1 MTIRELTE
9 EQFSPNTT
17 VDGNRIEKALNDTQ
31 EKLND
36 IPLRNIS
43 GYTATKLHS
52 SITPAIRQYYN
63 DADGGWGIAGKTYK
77 YNTAP
82 FLECNGGNPGNYIEA
97 GASQNNSHRFK
108 GVLTDYSVNSTAMDA
123 AGGGPTGSG
132 KVGAWVWCNTYYF
145 TKPAIL
151 HELSVTADY
160 DLPMEY
166 DVTNPSVNKLR
177 TKSYYN
183 NDWVT
188 RNAITD
194 ERELDSFLSN
204 FQVIVMIDNNID
216 LGNTHA
222 RTQIIHVWDS
232 KASSFMR
239 IPEFG
244 DEPVPPDNYLLDSSA
259 SNAGERQVHLYE
271 QGDVYYVV
279 DAMSIRI
286 GSIGIPIPQNSR
298 VKMAL
303 LLPQTENAQSYNFP
317 NTDTGSTTAWT
328 MGCNTNIWT
337 MEMTMLEE
345 LQK

>member
-52 SITPAIRQYYN
+52 SITPAIRQYN
-63 DADGGWGIAGKTYK
+63 NNTSDTNWGINGSTYK

-82 FLECNGGNPGNYIEA
+82 FLECDGGNPGGFIEPLVLK
-97 GASQNNSHRFK
+97 NNDHRFK
-108 GVLTDYSVNSTAMDA
+108 GVLTDYIVNPNAMDLVGGTPG
-123 AGGGPTGSG
+123 AGKT
-132 KVGAWVWCNTYYF
+132 GAWVWCNTYYF

-160 DLPMEY
+160 DLPVEG
-166 DVTNPSVNKLR
+166 DPETNELR

-188 RNAITD
+188 RAAIAD
-194 ERELDSFLSN
+194 ERELEDFLSN

-222 RTQIIHVWDS
+222 RTQILHVWNS

-244 DEPVPPDNYLLDSSA
+244 DFPAPPLNYWYDTA
-259 SNAGERQVHLYE
+259 PSNAGTRQTHLYE
-271 QGDVYYVV
+271 EGDVYYIV
-279 DAMSIRI
+279 DAMSLRI
-286 GSIGIPIPQNSR
+286 GNIGIPIPQNSR

-303 LLPQTENAQSYNFP
+303 LLPQTQNAQSYNFP
-317 NTDTGSTTAWT
+317 NTATTTTTAWT